1 MVNTWSRPSY
11 QPRLAPL
18 PVPQSQIPPNAMIAN
33 TTSVPSSAWF
43 PDSGASYHV
52 TNASQNIQQT
62 TPFEGPDQIFIGNG
76 QGLHIHSSGS
86 SYFPSHSKPNTL
98 LALHNLL
105 LVPSITKNLISVSKF
120 CLDNRVFFEFHA
132 DMCYVKSQATNE
144 ILLQDRVGSDGLY
157 QFSQLQLL
165 KSPSTSQ
172 VSCLT
177 LDSKMLLFQ
186 DLIPAL
192 VIRFQFLIK
201 IYQLITHII
210 LNILGIYALVIQI
223 LIL

>member
-1 MVNTWSRPSY
+1 MYQPIGGPQFAQPMVNTWSCPSY

-18 PVPQSQIPPNAMIAN
+18 PVPQSQITPNAMIAN

-86 SYFPSHSKPNTL
+86 SYFPSHSKPNTP

-132 DMCYVKSQATNE
+132 DMCYVKSHATNE
-144 ILLQDRVGSDGLY
+144 ILLQGRVGSDGLY
-157 QFSQLQLL
+157 QFSHLQLL
-165 KSPSTSQ
+165 SLLQQVKSH
-172 VSCLT
+172 VS
-177 LDSKMLLFQ
+177 
-186 DLIPAL
+186 P
-192 VIRFQFLIK
+192 
-201 IYQLITHII
+201 
-210 LNILGIYALVIQI
+210 
-223 LIL
+223 